1 MAKEAIFA
9 VKEAENQAQQL
20 LNDAKEKSK
29 RLREESILE
38 GDAEFNRILE
48 EGRVEAE
55 RIKEK
60 ALEEGQ
66 ALANPILEEGQLKAN
81 NLSNL
86 DSSKMDK
93 AVNFIIERIVKTN
106 GDS

>member
-1 MAKEAIFA
+1 MAKDAIFA
-9 VKEAENQAQQL
+9 VKEAEDKAQQH

-29 RLREESILE
+29 KLKEESIIE
-38 GDAEFNRILE
+38 GEAEFNRILE
-48 EGRVEAE
+48 EGRVEAQK
-55 RIKEK
+55 IKDK

-66 ALANPILEEGQLKAN
+66 ALADPILEDGQTKAN

-86 DSSKMDK
+86 DSKKIDK
-93 AVNFIIERIVKTN
+93 AVNFIIERIVKTD